1 MRIPEIYSRQKWLKV
16 FTMPYNAHSVMCML
30 DDRINYAPLSD
41 ILALPNLPLSFM
53 RVFLYVFLYGQVSF
67 IQLQRITIL

>member
-1 MRIPEIYSRQKWLKV
+1 
-16 FTMPYNAHSVMCML
+16 ML
-30 DDRINYAPLSD
+30 DDRINYTPLSD
-41 ILALPNLPLSFM
+41 FLALPNLTLSFM